1 MKITELKKLQEIFI
15 EAGDWDEVSNI
26 QYKIDG
32 LPPSEKIEP
41 VHFETWFKLIIME
54 NFFNSLKQMAED
66 ILEVGRV
73 IEEAEKRKGTYN
85 EK

>member
-1 MKITELKKLQEIFI
+1 MKITELKQLQEIFI

-41 VHFETWFKLIIME
+41 VYFETWFKIMLME
-54 NFFNSLKQMAED
+54 NLFNSLREMAGA
-66 ILEVGRV
+66 ILEAGKI
-73 IEEAEKRKGTYN
+73 IEESEKRKGTYN